1 MFKLLIGLLI
11 AFFWHCLPLHGMQ
24 FNVKPNTTK
33 CLTEEVPSG
42 LRLTI
47 EYSAIS
53 VPNQYVDLTIRD
65 GNSNILESRHK
76 ITDGIYTLKKDIGY
90 WSYEICYSVVVSE
103 YEKGVTQTVSLTTT
117 KTKMKKENLEKYQFK
132 SSLEG
137 KILQLEDLAN
147 SILKDYPLA
156 RDIEAVIPED
166 CEIAVEIMLSLS
178 TICKFALCVVLA
190 STQVLFICFYFEAKL
205 SAEEQNRQEQNKAP
219 EERVLEETK
228 L

>member
-1 MFKLLIGLLI
+1 MFKLLIGLLT

-33 CLTEEVPSG
+33 CLTEEVPPG

-47 EYSAIS
+47 QYGVIA
-53 VPNQYVDLTIRD
+53 VPFQYVDLTIRD
-65 GNSNILESRHK
+65 GNSNTLESRQK
-76 ITDGIYTLKKDIGY
+76 IADGIYTLKKDIGY
-90 WSYEICYSVVVSE
+90 WSYEICYSVVVSG
-103 YEKGVTQTVSLTTT
+103 YERGVTQTVSLTTT
-117 KTKMKKENLEKYQFK
+117 KTKMKKENLEKYQF
-132 SSLEG
+132 SLDG

-156 RDIEAVIPED
+156 RDKEAMIPED

-178 TICKFALCVVLA
+178 TVCKFALCVVLA

-205 SAEEQNRQEQNKAP
+205 CAEERNCQEQNKAP